1 MIEWHTTDAWTRAA
15 DRGSQAFERVLIMG
29 GFAAPLFLWLAGLG
43 VALSAAR
50 ITENQNRRAAMLAI
64 VRRGL
69 EIFILAF
76 LFRLQAFVI
85 SPGSYL
91 VTIFRV
97 DILNVM
103 GPAIVLTGLMWAFG
117 GRRRSLALC
126 AAYAVVAIAVALITP
141 VIRIAPFVDLLPEGL
156 QWYVRPKGDLTNFTM
171 FPWAGFV
178 FAGSACGV
186 LLAESRQVRI
196 ERRLQAAFAICG
208 IALVALGQYL
218 STQPTI
224 YRESSFW
231 TTSPTWFAMRVGI
244 LMIGVAAIYAL
255 AETAVLWNITVP
267 ALERIGRSSLFIY
280 WIHVELVYGYA
291 TWLLRGRLPVWGSI
305 LASLVFS
312 ALMYW
317 AVVVRDRV
325 VESRSSARSRRSTPQ
340 AAPA

>member
-1 MIEWHTTDAWTRAA
+1 MIEWHTADAWTRAA
-15 DRGSQAFERVLIMG
+15 DRGSAAFGRVLILG

-50 ITENQNRRAAMLAI
+50 IAENKDQRAAVLAI

-76 LFRLQAFVI
+76 LFRIQAFVI

-91 VTIFRV
+91 VSIFRV

-103 GPAIVLTGLMWAFG
+103 GPAIVLTAVMWALG
-117 GRRRSLALC
+117 GRRRPLALC
-126 AAYAVVAIAVALITP
+126 AAYTAAAVAVALVTP
-141 VIRIAPFVDLLPEGL
+141 AIRIAPFVDLLPEGL
-156 QWYVRPKGDLTNFTM
+156 QWYFRPKGDLTNFTM

-178 FAGSACGV
+178 FAGAACGV
-186 LLAESRQVRI
+186 LLAATREMRT

-208 IALVALGQYL
+208 IALVALGRYL
-218 STQPTI
+218 SSQPTI

-231 TTSPTWFAMRVGI
+231 TTSPTWFVMRVGI
-244 LMIGVAAIYAL
+244 LMAAVAVIYAL
-255 AETAVLWNITVP
+255 GELATRRDITVP

-291 TWLLRGRLPVWGSI
+291 TWLLRGRLPIWGSL
-305 LASLVFS
+305 LACLAFS
-312 ALMYW
+312 ALMYG
-317 AVVVRDRV
+317 AVVWRDRV
-325 VESRSSARSRRSTPQ
+325 VENRSLTRSRRATTQ
-340 AAPA
+340 TAPA